1 MEQPMSGDTATLNE
15 SRDSGLRANT
25 APNSSQVIF
34 YGISEKALFLLVL
47 FVLGVA
53 LVVAILAL
61 DRATGAAATATAEV
75 AALRE
80 TVRTNNAKYEVL
92 QYDHNAL
99 KQQLVAKGMYQ
110 PTEH

>member
-1 MEQPMSGDTATLNE
+1 MNEPRDNNSERSLNVN
-15 SRDSGLRANT
+15 A
-25 APNSSQVIF
+25 APSSSQVIF
-34 YGISEKALFLLVL
+34 HGVSEKALFFLVL

-53 LVVAILAL
+53 LLVAILAL